1 MKIRVLHVD
10 DDAFTREVTH
20 TALTSFGF
28 EAQAVSS
35 AAEFIAALEEFDPH
49 VVLVDLDLGAGPN
62 GVQLLQLVE
71 RDAPWVGKVIVSSH
85 RSPSLVDPAGGKLTD
100 VSYIVKS
107 DLASSDQL
115 REAIDATL
123 AGETFI
129 VNDDGDAAR
138 LTSAQAEV
146 LRMLAAGMS
155 NEAIATERGCSLR
168 GVERIISRTIA
179 TLGVNSDEHQNPR
192 VAAISM
198 LTKAQVTVND

>member
-28 EAQAVSS
+28 EGASGLKARPSS
-35 AAEFIAALEEFDPH
+35 LQRLRNSTRTWCSLTSTWERDQTAC
-49 VVLVDLDLGAGPN
+49 N
-62 GVQLLQLVE
+62 LQLVE

-115 REAIDATL
+115 REASMR
-123 AGETFI
+123 
-129 VNDDGDAAR
+129 R
-138 LTSAQAEV
+138 LLVRRSSSMTTA
-146 LRMLAAGMS
+146 MLP
-155 NEAIATERGCSLR
+155 
-168 GVERIISRTIA
+168 
-179 TLGVNSDEHQNPR
+179 D
-192 VAAISM
+192 
-198 LTKAQVTVND
+198 